1 MRNYFRVL
9 KQYILDSDYRFGINS
24 MFGMYN
30 SMPDEEY
37 LKRAFIVNMHYELD
51 LDNPRTYNEKLQWLK
66 LYNRNPIYTTMVDK
80 VAVKDY
86 VKSIIGE
93 DYIIPTLGV
102 YDKFNEID
110 FEKLP
115 NSFVIKCAH
124 DSGGIVICPN
134 KENFDYT
141 AAKKKIEKYQK
152 RDFYLGWREW
162 PYKNVPRRIIVE
174 QYMEDKKTKEL
185 RDYKFFTFNGK
196 VKALFIASDRQ
207 NPNEDTKFDF
217 FDESYNHLPII
228 NGHPNANTL
237 PERPKNFE
245 LMKEL
250 AEKLAVGIPH
260 VRVDFYEI
268 DGKVYF
274 GEMTFFHWSGV
285 VPFEPKEWDL
295 IFGDWIQ
302 LPNEKIIE

>member
-1 MRNYFRVL
+1 MVVSQYFYPETFRINDMCQEWVKRGYKVTVVTGIPNYGLSTMLFLVNVL
-9 KQYILDSDYRFGINS
+9 ASGSRGALVVLVFGIVLS
-24 MFGMYN
+24 
-30 SMPDEEY
+30 SS
-37 LKRAFIVNMHYELD
+37 
-51 LDNPRTYNEKLQWLK
+51 
-66 LYNRNPIYTTMVDK
+66 TMVDK